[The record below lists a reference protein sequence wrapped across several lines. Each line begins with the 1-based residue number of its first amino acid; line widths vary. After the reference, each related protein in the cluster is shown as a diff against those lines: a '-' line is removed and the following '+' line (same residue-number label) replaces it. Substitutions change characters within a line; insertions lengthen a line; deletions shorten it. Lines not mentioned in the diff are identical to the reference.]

1 MDKSYYMSES
11 SYELGYSG
19 EDNSMVNC
27 QYGTQLDTLSQLPVG
42 KCLPSYQMV
51 GGRKLSVDKS
61 GYIVEVFKN
70 YKNNNEFLLKDGNAR
85 NVTFYTVNGTRH
97 TINLIKYKKYFEDFV
112 VKIYSNKSYFEKEV
126 QAMKYLLENNT
137 INYDLVEINIDN
149 IIDKF
154 LSISVNNEVFG
165 IFIKK
170 CSKTNIISKFKV
182 IVVPF
187 KLIEN
192 KDEPAK
198 EEVKKEISDGTKKKR

>member
-1 MDKSYYMSES
+1 MDESYYMSES
-11 SYELGYSG
+11 SYELGYSR
-19 EDNSMVNC
+19 EDNSMIKSR
-27 QYGTQLDTLSQLPVG
+27 YTSGIESPSQLPVG
-42 KCLPSYQMV
+42 KCIDSYQMI
-51 GGRKLSVDKS
+51 GGRKISVDKS

-70 YKNNNEFLLKDGNAR
+70 YKNNNEFLLKDGNAK
-85 NVTFYTVNGTRH
+85 NVTFYTVNATRH

-112 VKIYSNKSYFEKEV
+112 VKIYNNKSYFEKEV

-149 IIDKF
+149 ITDKF

-170 CSKTNIISKFKV
+170 CSKNNIISKFKV

-198 EEVKKEISDGTKKKR
+198 DEPKKEVSDGTKKKR